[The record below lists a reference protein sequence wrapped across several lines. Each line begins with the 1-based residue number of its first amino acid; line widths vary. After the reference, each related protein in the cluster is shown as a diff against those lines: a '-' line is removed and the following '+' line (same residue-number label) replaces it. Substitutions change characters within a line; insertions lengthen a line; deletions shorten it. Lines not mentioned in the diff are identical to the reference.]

1 MTSRFKLGVLSVAIA
16 AALAGANVQAADAQ
30 LEQARTM
37 LGEGK
42 AAQAYALLEPQ
53 EFDRAGEIE
62 FDTVLGIAALD
73 SGKPD
78 KATLAFERVLALDP
92 NAAGVRLD
100 MARAYFAL
108 GDYQRAKLEL
118 DTVAQ
123 NNPPPAARIV
133 IDKYVTAIAERER
146 ARRTVITRYVEGF
159 AGNDDNITSVVGDF
173 TSAVLATYNLPGFQ
187 PTGNAVMRGS
197 AILGAAGGIDV
208 NHQFDDTWTAYAAA
222 DLRHRD
228 VLNARNYSSDQ
239 LDLKAGVSH
248 STGANTIRGGISLQ
262 EYRQRTDLPT
272 ADRNALGLNV
282 EWRHVCG
289 PSDQASLF
297 AAVTRQ
303 RFPDI
308 AVNNVNSLAAGAG
321 WLHMF
326 NGARK
331 PLLYVSAVIGQDDA
345 QEQLVNGADN
355 GKRFA
360 LTRLYGQIA
369 SSETSEIFAGAGL
382 LYRGDRSAYARSINA
397 SYGSDHMTDITLGW
411 NWRPAPDWAVR
422 PQIVYSENRSNV
434 ALSEYRRTEATV
446 TVRHEFR

>member
-1 MTSRFKLGVLSVAIA
+1 MTSRFKQSVLFVMIA
-16 AALAGANVQAADAQ
+16 AALAGANVHAADAQ

-78 KATLAFERVLALDP
+78 KATLAFERVLAIDP

-108 GDYQRAKLEL
+108 GDYPRAKLEL

-123 NNPPPAARIV
+123 HNPPPAARIV
-133 IDKYVTAIAERER
+133 IDKYVAAIAERER
-146 ARRTVITRYVEGF
+146 AKRTAITAYVEGF
-159 AGNDDNITSVVGDF
+159 TGYDDNVTSVVGDF

-197 AILGAAGGIDV
+197 AILGAASGIDA
-208 NHQFDDTWTAYAAA
+208 NHQIDDTWSAYAAA

-228 VLNARNYSSDQ
+228 VLKAHHYSSDQ
-239 LDLKAGVSH
+239 LDLKAGISH
-248 STGANTIRGGISLQ
+248 SAGANTIRGGISLQ

-272 ADRNALGLNV
+272 ADRNALGLNI
-282 EWRHVCG
+282 EWRHICG

-308 AVNNVNSLAAGAG
+308 AVNNVNSIAAGAG

-326 NGARK
+326 DGARK
-331 PLLYVSAVIGQDDA
+331 PLLYVSAAAGQDNA

-369 SSETSEIFAGAGL
+369 LSEASEVFASAGL
-382 LYRGDRSAYARSINA
+382 LYRGDRSAYARSVNA
-397 SYGSDHMTDITLGW
+397 SYGNDHMADITIGW
-411 NWRPAPDWAVR
+411 NWRLAPDWTVR
-422 PQIVYSENRSNV
+422 PQVAYSENRSNV
-434 ALSEYRRTEATV
+434 ALSEYRRTETTV
-446 TVRHEFR
+446 TVRYEFR